1 MNEKRTAILD
11 ATRELLA
18 EGGVHGLTVEGV
30 AARAGVAK
38 TTIYRRWRSKDE
50 LAFAVLIDMVEQFVA
65 TPDLDDTRDE
75 LVAFVAAAVR
85 ILGTTLM
92 GRVMQGLVSDLAA
105 DPELARRV
113 PRGGRR
119 HAGRRGAPARRAR
132 DRARGPAARHRPRAR
147 PRAAVRA
154 GLLPPHAQR
163 RAARRRP
170 RRAHR
175 RRGAARLRDRP
186 RGLGVM
192 RVTALDH
199 LVLTVADLDATVA
212 FYERLGMACRR
223 FGDGRLRAPL
233 RAPEDQPA
241 PRGRRVRAARPAA
254 ERGSADLCFLVDEP
268 IAGGRAQSWPG
279 PGSRS
284 RSGRSERTGAQGPL
298 ESVYVRDPDGNLIE
312 LVYPL

>member
-1 MNEKRTAILD
+1 MADKRTAILD

-105 DPELARRV
+105 DPELARRL

-119 HAGRRGAPARRAR
+119 HARRRGAPPRRAR
-132 DRARGPAARHRPRAR
+132 DRARRPAPRHRSRSSSTSCCSGRSTTASCS
-147 PRAAVRA
+147 
-154 GLLPPHAQR
+154 
-163 RAARRRP
+163 AARRSTRASPSASSTPCCPRSPPSRSGRRP
-170 RRAHR
+170 SAQRDPGVHARAAPGRAADLEAPVHGADAVGQAAQAR
-175 RRGAARLRDRP
+175 PGGRVGAADA
-186 RGLGVM
+186 V
-192 RVTALDH
+192 
-199 LVLTVADLDATVA
+199 VADLDLEPRRRRGGRPPPRAT
-212 FYERLGMACRR
+212 RGCTCRR
-223 FGDGRLRAPL
+223 
-233 RAPEDQPA
+233 
-241 PRGRRVRAARPAA
+241 
-254 ERGSADLCFLVDEP
+254 
-268 IAGGRAQSWPG
+268 W
-279 PGSRS
+279 
-284 RSGRSERTGAQGPL
+284 
-298 ESVYVRDPDGNLIE
+298 
-312 LVYPL
+312 